1 MLHIDLSRRY
11 FLTLLGSGLVAST
24 AAARAQPLIVDVKV
38 GREKATDSLLSLVS
52 RAAHTDDAV
61 LISGG
66 TSAEMESI
74 ARAIHKR
81 SPRAGRFF
89 VPMRNL
95 ASIPPTLIP
104 AELVGHEKLKA
115 AVGTI
120 RWRPGRIELAHLG
133 TLFIHDIT
141 ELPRDM
147 VLHCSGYGILPIDL
161 QLVLLRALQERSF
174 TRLTGTEIRPADVR
188 IIAATSGDPSAAVAE
203 GTLRSDLFDWLSAF
217 RIQMPR
223 LRERGQASA

>member
-1 MLHIDLSRRY
+1 MAPLYSLSMLHIDLSRRY

-147 VLHCSGYGILPIDL
+147 VLHCSGYGFCRSIYSWSFFARYRNAPSRASLG
-161 QLVLLRALQERSF
+161 LRF
-174 TRLTGTEIRPADVR
+174 VR
-188 IIAATSGDPSAAVAE
+188 QTSGSSRRRAATHQR
-203 GTLRSDLFDWLSAF
+203 RSLKVRCDRTSST
-217 RIQMPR
+217 
-223 LRERGQASA
+223 G